1 MAAVARTPFFQ
12 RIPITQKE
20 KKKKEKEKEGK
31 REEEEEDLEEGDPM
45 KTAPVILPVWIR
57 QRRRKR

>member
-1 MAAVARTPFFQ
+1 MAAVARTPFIQ

-20 KKKKEKEKEGK
+20 KKKKEKEGK

-45 KTAPVILPVWIR
+45 KTAPVILPV
-57 QRRRKR
+57 